1 MNKNIKMILEIIVIS
16 IALGFLEFQ
25 LLIKNESIVS
35 TFTSILIGIVSFKL
49 IIKFIKDISIKRN
62 GILKLIFRVLF
73 LLLNLVIL
81 FNCFYPYIINKN
93 GNALLENI
101 SLIGTG
107 IVSCYLLISGVI
119 NIINIK
125 KEKGTLYINVKDG
138 LFNILF
144 FILIVIAIIIN
155 IF

>member
-25 LLIKNESIVS
+25 LLIKNGSIANI
-35 TFTSILIGIVSFKL
+35 FTIILIGIVSFKL
-49 IIKFIKDISIKRN
+49 IIKFIKDISIKRD
-62 GILKLIFRVLF
+62 GVLKLIFRILF
-73 LLLNLVIL
+73 LFLNFVIL
-81 FNCFYPYIINKN
+81 FTCFYPYIINKN

-107 IVSCYLLISGVI
+107 IISCYLLVSGII

-125 KEKGTLYINVKDG
+125 KEKGTLYLNVKDG

-144 FILIVIAIIIN
+144 FILIVIAIFIN

>member
-25 LLIKNESIVS
+25 LLIKNGSIANI
-35 TFTSILIGIVSFKL
+35 FAIILIGIVSFKL
-49 IIKFIKDISIKRN
+49 IIKFIKDISIKRD
-62 GILKLIFRVLF
+62 GVLKLIFRILF
-73 LLLNLVIL
+73 LFLNFVIL
-81 FNCFYPYIINKN
+81 FTCFYPYIINKN

-107 IVSCYLLISGVI
+107 IISCYLLVSGII